1 MIRHT
6 ALIRFK
12 DEVTPAEV
20 EKMEAGLR
28 ALPDK
33 ISAIE
38 AYAFGRDL
46 GVSKQTW
53 DYAIV
58 ADFADVEA
66 FHAYQVDPD
75 HVEVVTYL
83 TGPLTAEIQRVQFEF

>member
-1 MIRHT
+1 MIRHI

-12 DEVTPAEV
+12 DEVTSGDIENL
-20 EKMEAGLR
+20 EAGLR
-28 ALPDK
+28 ALPEK

-46 GVSKQTW
+46 GVSEGTW
-53 DYAIV
+53 DFAIV

-66 FHAYQVDPD
+66 FHAYQADPD
-75 HVEVVTYL
+75 HVEVLAYL
-83 TGPLTAEIQRVQFEF
+83 SRPLTAEIKRIQFEI